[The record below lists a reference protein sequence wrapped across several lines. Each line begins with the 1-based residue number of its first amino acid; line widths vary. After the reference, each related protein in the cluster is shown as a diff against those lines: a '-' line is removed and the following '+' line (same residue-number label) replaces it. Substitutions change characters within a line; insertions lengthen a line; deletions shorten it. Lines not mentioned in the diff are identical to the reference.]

1 MKKLIKPLRFLGV
14 LLFWLL
20 VWELVAWRVNNTLLF
35 PNPRTVFVT
44 LFNLMKTPLF
54 YKITGHSLFNV
65 LVGVISALLSGV
77 ILAVLTYKIKW
88 IRTLLFPLMA
98 VIKATPVASF
108 IVLTLIFIGAAK
120 VPTLIT
126 FLIVLPVVWTNLDE
140 GLERQSKQL
149 RELATVYRMPPLRRL
164 RLLTVP
170 SVTPYFIS
178 ACRTSFGLAWK
189 AGIAAEIIAMPR
201 NSIGTMIGNAKA
213 YLNTEEMFAWTFT
226 VILLSLLIEFGFV
239 TLLGKLDKTVKKED
253 SPC

>member
-35 PNPRTVFVT
+35 PNPRTVLIT
-44 LFNLMKTPLF
+44 LLELMKTPLF
-54 YKITGHSLFNV
+54 YKITGRSLLNV
-65 LVGVISALLSGV
+65 LTGVLYALVSGV
-77 ILAVLTYKIKW
+77 LLAVLTYKVKW

-126 FLIVLPVVWTNLDE
+126 FLIVLPVVWTNLNE
-140 GLERQSKQL
+140 GLSQQSQQL
-149 RELATVYRMPPLRRL
+149 QELATVYRIPPLRRI

-239 TLLGKLDKTVKKED
+239 SFIGKLDKTAKRGNT
-253 SPC
+253 PC